1 MKAVIIGCRQEKI
14 GLPKDGKPLVRHID
28 PLIAQQLLRNG
39 HVGAA
44 K

>member
-14 GLPKDGKPLVRHID
+14 GLPKDDKSLVGHID
-28 PLIAQQLLRNG
+28 PLIEQQRLWNG